1 MATMLIH
8 AEGENSS
15 SSNNTE
21 IDEIIRKSESER
33 KKEQREAEREERR
46 RAREEEKARKKA
58 EREAEKAAR
67 EAEKRSAEEIGET
80 TDIPIKNQGEKQI
93 NSNGNVGNSKNN
105 INNNGYQYNNGNT
118 GNITDGK
125 DQSGGTSEITEDP
138 VSGNDINQILK
149 QKKQEKRKSK
159 IDRSKPVV
167 MAEDREK
174 ETGNQYRDVLMK
186 YVATNDGRVLKKEN
200 ETRQHPIASLTKI
213 MNILVALDQIDKEN
227 AKLEDR
233 VCFTSENANIGG
245 SWLNV
250 RAGDCFMLRDLLRS
264 EIIYSANNAAYLVA
278 KHIGKGNID
287 NFVKLMNEKAVEL
300 GMKNTVFY
308 TPAGLPTSMTG
319 KGMDVSTAY
328 DMYLLGKKAI
338 EDKRI
343 REWGNEPELVLIN
356 DKGEQVVYPTRN
368 HLLGMHGIY
377 GLKTGYHNLAGF
389 NIIVSGQMG
398 NVEIISVVMGHKS
411 DRARTADQKREFS
424 SLEKKLKIV
433 YPIGY
438 EIGYFKIRD
447 AVKKKILGVLSDNVY
462 QFDGSK
468 YEFKIKQLKLR
479 AEKEGIRKGDV
490 IGKLEVLD
498 EGKVIS
504 EIDVLATEDVGQLSL
519 WGRIIRFLTF
529 GLV

>member
-1 MATMLIH
+1 M
-8 AEGENSS
+8 
-15 SSNNTE
+15 
-21 IDEIIRKSESER
+21 
-33 KKEQREAEREERR
+33 
-46 RAREEEKARKKA
+46 
-58 EREAEKAAR
+58 
-67 EAEKRSAEEIGET
+67 
-80 TDIPIKNQGEKQI
+80 
-93 NSNGNVGNSKNN
+93 
-105 INNNGYQYNNGNT
+105 
-118 GNITDGK
+118 
-125 DQSGGTSEITEDP
+125 
-138 VSGNDINQILK
+138 
-149 QKKQEKRKSK
+149 
-159 IDRSKPVV
+159 
-167 MAEDREK
+167 
-174 ETGNQYRDVLMK
+174 
-186 YVATNDGRVLKKEN
+186 
-200 ETRQHPIASLTKI
+200 
-213 MNILVALDQIDKEN
+213 
-227 AKLEDR
+227 
-233 VCFTSENANIGG
+233 
-245 SWLNV
+245 
-250 RAGDCFMLRDLLRS
+250 
-264 EIIYSANNAAYLVA
+264 A

-438 EIGYFKIRD
+438 EIGYFKLRD

-504 EIDVLATEDVGQLSL
+504 EVDVLATEDVDQLSL